1 MNTYKNSLN
10 HFLNLV
16 DCLEKIPNVGKKSAF
31 KMAYHLGLENP
42 YLALKITHALENA
55 LENLKTCSS
64 CNALSESEV
73 CEICS
78 DESRQN
84 SQLCMVLHPRDVFIL
99 EDLKDFLGRYYV
111 LNSIEG
117 VDFNALEKRLIEE
130 NIKEIIFAFPPTLA
144 NDSLM
149 LYIEDKLQHFHLT
162 FTKIAQGVPT
172 GVNFENIDSV
182 SLSRAF
188 NSRIK
193 A

>member
-1 MNTYKNSLN
+1 
-10 HFLNLV
+10 
-16 DCLEKIPNVGKKSAF
+16 
-31 KMAYHLGLENP
+31 
-42 YLALKITHALENA
+42 
-55 LENLKTCSS
+55 
-64 CNALSESEV
+64 
-73 CEICS
+73 
-78 DESRQN
+78 
-84 SQLCMVLHPRDVFIL
+84 MVLHPRDVFIL

-111 LNSIEG
+111 LNSIEE

>member
-1 MNTYKNSLN
+1 
-10 HFLNLV
+10 
-16 DCLEKIPNVGKKSAF
+16 
-31 KMAYHLGLENP
+31 
-42 YLALKITHALENA
+42 
-55 LENLKTCSS
+55 
-64 CNALSESEV
+64 SESEV

-111 LNSIEG
+111 LNSIEE
-117 VDFNALEKRLIEE
+117 VDFNALEKRLVGE

-149 LYIEDKLQHFHLT
+149 LYIEDKLQHLHLT